1 MVKIL
6 RESNPPRP
14 KQGFAIVLGDS
25 LTVSREQLSI
35 ALLSTFLQFGGGRYY
50 KIFEHS
56 NKTELLS
63 LIQDFIGSGSGLI
76 IPSQWESEKDSFVGE
91 QNIYLLDTSS
101 SADIKLDETNEP
113 ISHIVQK
120 VVLFLEDNG
129 FFVF

>member
-1 MVKIL
+1 M
-6 RESNPPRP
+6 
-14 KQGFAIVLGDS
+14 
-25 LTVSREQLSI
+25 
-35 ALLSTFLQFGGGRYY
+35 LSTFLQFGGGRYY
-50 KIFEHS
+50 KIFEHN

-76 IPSQWESEKDSFVGE
+76 IPNQWEDDKDSVVGK
-91 QNIYLLDTSS
+91 QNVYLLDTSS
-101 SADIKLDETNEP
+101 SADIQLESADEP